1 MKTWNELRIAMK
13 AGMFRGL
20 TTREN
25 SIFKTGF
32 KNGYRLSKEFILTRC
47 IGSRLHD
54 SCRARSIILNLM
66 RECYELSL
74 PHIGR
79 IFDRDHTTVLH
90 HIDLKRYKKRYWQ
103 GHFTIWQEF
112 EEFKKQLLEKP

>member
-32 KNGYRLSKEFILTRC
+32 KNGYRLSKRQHEEKIFLLRR
-47 IGSRLHD
+47 RL
-54 SCRARSIILNLM
+54 SKKNI
-66 RECYELSL
+66 
-74 PHIGR
+74 
-79 IFDRDHTTVLH
+79 RD
-90 HIDLKRYKKRYWQ
+90 I
-103 GHFTIWQEF
+103 
-112 EEFKKQLLEKP
+112 P